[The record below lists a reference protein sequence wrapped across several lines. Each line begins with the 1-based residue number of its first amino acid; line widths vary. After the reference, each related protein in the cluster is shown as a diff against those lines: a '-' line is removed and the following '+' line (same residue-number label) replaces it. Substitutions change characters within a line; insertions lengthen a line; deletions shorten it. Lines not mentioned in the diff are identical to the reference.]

1 MLKFSMLINKIFRI
15 SVLPHNDRLLKIL
28 IRIEYILF
36 KFYIRQELKIY
47 LSIIKIKYFFSKISF

>member
-47 LSIIKIKYFFSKISF
+47 LFVIKIKIFFLENLF